1 MTIEQRP
8 SLSIALPK
16 SYLFTS
22 ESVTEGHPDK
32 MCDQISD
39 AILDAII
46 SKEIELEREGYI
58 APSGQPA
65 DVSRMRC
72 ACETLATTGLVA
84 VAGEIR
90 TQAYVDVPAIV
101 REVVCGIGY
110 DRAKY
115 GFDGTTCGVVNAI
128 HEQSP
133 DIAQGVDESWE
144 AAHGGA
150 ADDPYELIG
159 AGDQGMMFGYACN
172 ETSTLM
178 PMPIYLAQRM
188 SERLAAVRKDGTL
201 DYLRPDGKTQVS
213 VRYEDGAPKWVEK
226 VVVSTQHAE
235 EAPYERLRA
244 DVVEQVVR
252 PVLAGEGVALS
263 PDAEIHVNPT
273 GRFVIG
279 GPMGDCGLTGR
290 KVIVDTYGGMGRHGG
305 GAFSGKDCTK
315 VDRSAAYAARW
326 VAKNV
331 VAAGLAA
338 RCEVQVAYA
347 IGVARPVSL
356 MVETFGTEKAAVGA
370 IERAVA
376 EVFDLRPG
384 AIIDALDLRRPIY
397 RKTAAYG
404 HFGRE
409 LPEFTWERTD
419 RAEDLR
425 KTCMTIRE
433 YKGSFDGLKMC
444 FIGDGNNMMHSLIVG
459 GLKVGMEVAVA
470 CPEGYRPP
478 QEILDFAAGYDCFT
492 LTDDPMVAAKD
503 ADVVITDVWTSMG
516 QEEER
521 AAREK
526 AFAGYCID
534 EKIMGVAKSDAIVQH
549 CLPAHRGEEITEEV
563 FEANAG
569 PIFDEAE
576 NRLHAQKAVMVTLM
590 KD

>member
-150 ADDPYELIG
+150 ADDPYERIG
-159 AGDQGMMFGYACN
+159 AGDQGMMFGYACD

-244 DVVEQVVR
+244 AIVEHVVR
-252 PVLAGEGVALS
+252 PVLEAEGVELAE
-263 PDAEIHVNPT
+263 DAEIHVNPT

-425 KTCMTIRE
+425 KTC
-433 YKGSFDGLKMC
+433 
-444 FIGDGNNMMHSLIVG
+444 
-459 GLKVGMEVAVA
+459 
-470 CPEGYRPP
+470 
-478 QEILDFAAGYDCFT
+478 
-492 LTDDPMVAAKD
+492 
-503 ADVVITDVWTSMG
+503 
-516 QEEER
+516 
-521 AAREK
+521 
-526 AFAGYCID
+526 
-534 EKIMGVAKSDAIVQH
+534 
-549 CLPAHRGEEITEEV
+549 
-563 FEANAG
+563 
-569 PIFDEAE
+569 
-576 NRLHAQKAVMVTLM
+576 RLA
-590 KD
+590 